1 MTASQSGKS
10 ARYARCLSTGHGKAR
25 SDIKLKSQVARQF
38 AAFDATNLPLFH
50 QPLHRQPACRVA
62 RSQSHTPARGAQI
75 PIAPAVRPYVP

>member
-38 AAFDATNLPLFH
+38 AAFDATCRSSISRCIVSQLAASLDPNRTL
-50 QPLHRQPACRVA
+50 RPAA
-62 RSQSHTPARGAQI
+62 LKSP
-75 PIAPAVRPYVP
+75 